1 MSDEINP
8 DANAPEQA
16 NNPDTAGE
24 PPVDGGDTAAK
35 PDDKGGADTVLANP
49 GDIEVKAPAD
59 WPEDWAAKMAGGDE
73 KEMATLSRFK
83 SPVELAKAY
92 REAQKKIS
100 SGQLKE
106 DNPFPADGTDEEKA
120 AWRKANKLPETTDG
134 YYEGLPKG
142 LVVGDD
148 DKPMVDS
155 FAEMVLGEGGSQA
168 EFNRAISAYYKIQ
181 EQNAAAQQQFDQ
193 QQKIQAEEELRAEWG
208 ANYRPEVQAIF
219 GMFETAPEGVK
230 EAFLSARDG
239 EGLALASNANVIRW
253 LADIRQQV
261 NPAATVVPG
270 GNGNAQSVTD
280 RIAEIEKLMADR
292 SSEYYVGPRSKELS
306 AEYRKLIEAKEKMD
320 SRSR

>member
-1 MSDEINP
+1 MVDELNAV
-8 DANAPEQA
+8 ANAPDTQ
-16 NNPDTAGE
+16 NNPDPAAQQ
-24 PPVDGGDTAAK
+24 PADGGDPAGK
-35 PDDKGGADTVLANP
+35 PNDNVLSNP

-59 WPEDWAAKMAGGDE
+59 WPEDWASKMAGGDE
-73 KEMATLSRFK
+73 KELATLSRFK
-83 SPVELAKAY
+83 SPVDLAKAY

-106 DNPFPADGTDEEKA
+106 DNPFPADGTDEDKA

-155 FAEMVLGEGGSQA
+155 FAEKVLGEGGSQA
-168 EFNRAISAYYKIQ
+168 EFNRAISAYYDIQ
-181 EQNAAAQQQFDQ
+181 EQNAAAQMQVDQ
-193 QQKIQAEEELRAEWG
+193 QQKIAAEEELRAEWG

-219 GMFETAPEGVK
+219 GMLESAPDGVK
-230 EAFLSARDG
+230 DAFISARDG
-239 EGLALASNANVIRW
+239 QGVALASNANVIRW
-253 LADIRQQV
+253 LASIRQEM

-270 GNGNAQSVTD
+270 GNGNAQSVAG
-280 RIAEIEKLMADR
+280 RIGEIEKMVADR
-292 SSEYYVGPRSKELS
+292 SSDYWVGSNSKSLK
-306 AEYRKLIEAKEKMD
+306 AEYNKLLETKEKLD